1 MRIARSGLVGLGLM
15 LAVSVAAQAASQN
28 GSAQTKLIDSNG
40 HKIAFH
46 VTPGHLPVIVLDAGG
61 GNDSSYWNSLVPVLA
76 SQTGCEIIT
85 YDRAGFGQSDE
96 VQGPWDVHSATA
108 DLVNGLKALGVTKK
122 IILVSHSL
130 AGEIATYI
138 TGEHPDWFSGAVMV
152 DANVPQFYTDE
163 EIARARAMYKP
174 MIAAAKAAPQSKS
187 ARQLLQLAESFD
199 ETSREFHQATWP
211 HSVPAVVIVSEKTPF
226 GTSADTAADADAWR
240 VAHRQF
246 ADAANNRQYVTAER
260 SSHDVAH
267 DRPDVIIKAINET
280 IARTR

>member
-1 MRIARSGLVGLGLM
+1 MLVL
-15 LAVSVAAQAASQN
+15 SVAAQAGSQN
-28 GSAQTKLIDSNG
+28 VSTQTKLIDSNG

-96 VQGPWDVHSATA
+96 VPGPWNVHGATA
-108 DLVNGLKALGVTKK
+108 DLANGLKALGATSK

-163 EIARARAMYKP
+163 EIARASAMYKP
-174 MIAAAKAAPQSKS
+174 MIAAAKAEPQSKS
-187 ARQLLQLAESFD
+187 ARQLLQLSESFD
-199 ETSREFHQATWP
+199 QTSREFHKAAWP
-211 HSVPAVVIVSEKTPF
+211 HSVPVVVIVSEKTPF
-226 GTSADTAADADAWR
+226 GTSAETAADAEAWR
-240 VAHRQF
+240 NAHRQF
-246 ADAANNRQYVTAER
+246 AAAANNRQYITAGK

-267 DRPDVIIKAINET
+267 DRPDVIIKAIIDM